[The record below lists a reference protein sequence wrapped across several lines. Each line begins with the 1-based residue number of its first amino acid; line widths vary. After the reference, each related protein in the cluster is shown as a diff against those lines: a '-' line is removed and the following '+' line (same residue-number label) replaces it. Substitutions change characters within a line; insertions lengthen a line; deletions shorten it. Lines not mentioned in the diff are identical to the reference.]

1 MEQQV
6 CLLISRHL
14 LVDLISQMLS
24 MKIKT
29 NNRDILGNDN
39 YGMNLAFIR
48 NTFRTGVYNVKDYK
62 QYYRNSETM
71 LVRME
76 L

>member
-1 MEQQV
+1 
-6 CLLISRHL
+6 
-14 LVDLISQMLS
+14 MLS

-39 YGMNLAFIR
+39 YGMNLALIR

-62 QYYRNSETM
+62 QYYR
-71 LVRME
+71 LVK
-76 L
+76 LY

>member
-39 YGMNLAFIR
+39 YGMNLALIR

-62 QYYRNSETM
+62 QYYR
-71 LVRME
+71 LVK
-76 L
+76 LY